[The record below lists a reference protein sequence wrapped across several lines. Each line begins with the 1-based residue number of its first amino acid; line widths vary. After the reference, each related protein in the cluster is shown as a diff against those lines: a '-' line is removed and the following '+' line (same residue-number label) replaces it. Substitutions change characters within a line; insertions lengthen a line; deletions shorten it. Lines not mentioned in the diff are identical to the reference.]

1 MPAVTLRSESREF
14 GDYYVPQFAI
24 KVEGGGLPDDL
35 LRDAVQVSYRDSIRE
50 IDSFELTVN
59 NWDAA
64 SRDFKYIGTESAK
77 SLSASTP
84 EAQRQHLFEPCAKVF
99 ELYMG
104 YAGKL
109 TAMMKGS
116 CTTMEP
122 SFPTSGGPT
131 LTVRALNVL
140 HRLRRKQ
147 YSDSWT
153 DKRESEIATA
163 IGQAT
168 DPDTHSRRFPI
179 PIRIDTAAQAHEK
192 KIDYVAQQNQYD
204 IDFLFQRARG
214 MGYVVYVGQDP
225 APEGKPPQEFLYF
238 APSQA
243 TQPGLR
249 DVTYEL
255 EWGISLID
263 FKPTLATAN
272 QVRSVTVRNWNRRT
286 NRKIEAKVSLEDAS
300 IDINRDLIP
309 LLTRDGCEPRE
320 DVVVDEPMFTP
331 EQAQRRALAI
341 LPDKLKEMVTAEATT
356 IGLPDLRAGQRVEIR
371 GVGSRFSGTY
381 FVTESTHTISD
392 SGYVTHFT
400 ARREQGAKGAPR

>member
-1 MPAVTLRSESREF
+1 MPAVKLRSESREL
-14 GDYYVPQFAI
+14 GDFYVPQFA
-24 KVEGGGLPDDL
+24 VRVQGGGLPDDL
-35 LRDAVQVSYRDSIRE
+35 LRDAVQVSYRDNIRE

-64 SRDFKYIGTESAK
+64 TRDFKYIGTESAK
-77 SLSASTP
+77 TLSASTP

-122 SFPTSGGPT
+122 SFPASGGPT

-140 HRLRRKQ
+140 HKLRRKQ

-153 DKRESEIATA
+153 SKRDSEIATA
-163 IGQAT
+163 IGNAT
-168 DPDTHSRRFPI
+168 DPETHSRRFPI
-179 PIRIDTAAQAHEK
+179 PIHIDDAAQAREQPV
-192 KIDYVAQQNQYD
+192 DYVAQQNQYD
-204 IDFLFQRARG
+204 IDFLFQRARQ
-214 MGYVVYVGQDP
+214 MGYVVYVGQEP
-225 APEGKPPQEFLYF
+225 GPSGQPPQEFLYF
-238 APSQA
+238 GPSQA
-243 TQPGLR
+243 RQPGLR

-255 EWGISLID
+255 EWGISLTD
-263 FKPTLATAN
+263 FKPTLSTAN

-286 NRKIEAKVSLEDAS
+286 NRRIEARVGLDDAG
-300 IDINRDLIP
+300 IDINADLIS
-309 LLTRDGCEPRE
+309 LLTRDGCDPRD
-320 DVVVDEPMFTP
+320 DVMVDEPMFTP

-341 LPDKLKEMVTAEATT
+341 LSDKLKEMVTAEGTT
-356 IGLPDLRAGQRVEIR
+356 VGLPDLRAGQRVEIR

-381 FVTESTHTISD
+381 FVTESTHTIND
-392 SGYVTHFT
+392 SGYVTRFT
-400 ARREQGAKGAPR
+400 ARREQRAQGGSA